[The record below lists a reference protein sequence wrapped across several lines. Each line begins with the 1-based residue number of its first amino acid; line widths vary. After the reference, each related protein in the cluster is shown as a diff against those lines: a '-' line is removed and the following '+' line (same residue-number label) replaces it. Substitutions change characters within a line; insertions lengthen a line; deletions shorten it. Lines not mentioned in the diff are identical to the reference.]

1 MVEYLYN
8 RKEVEKFFNT
18 QQENWEK
25 KYIALKH
32 LGIKTDTLTVKELNA
47 ILIDFQSF
55 TDDYCYLVL
64 NVDDDGNSYI
74 SLVVEKYE
82 EVE

>member
-32 LGIKTDTLTVKELNA
+32 LGIKPDTLTVKELNA